1 MISHLD
7 ATIETLLRQE
17 VPLTEQ
23 ECYIGF
29 EIPDDTWETKIK
41 ALADGKMALNIC
53 LYDVREN
60 RKLRTNERAQQRNP
74 DGTVTEKPLP
84 ARVDC
89 FYLVTAWK
97 PQPTDLAIPQWGVAV
112 EEHHLLSRVLKT
124 LLRFPALPTSV
135 LQGDLATLDPPPEI
149 PTWVAQPDGMKELG
163 DFWKSATQNAW
174 RPALQVVVT
183 IPFDLEK
190 AFTAPMVTTK
200 IMRYGQVGVLYGLR
214 VRPPLAHDHVEGT
227 ELRRT
232 TVTAGVAEL
241 QDPATADATEIT
253 VVDLAGLNEGD
264 VLMIGGGPATEFCQL
279 GPLPAAGTTIPIT
292 PPLRHEHEA
301 GTLLHRVVD
310 GDAVGVLGA
319 VAPQDGRA
327 LAVARATADQLNVG
341 DVIKVDD
348 PVHPAYAQV
357 ASISGP
363 QPALSPAAETLIQIG
378 GQVLAAGAP
387 GVPLTGVEVTLVE
400 PGLTATTN
408 AEGRFT
414 FANLSPGSY
423 QLRAQAAG
431 YAPVEKAIE
440 VPGAL
445 GEYDIGLL
453 PSP

>member
-7 ATIETLLRQE
+7 ATIEALLRAE
-17 VPLTEQ
+17 TPLSEA

-29 EIPDDTWETKIK
+29 EIPDSVWVTKIK
-41 ALADGKMALNIC
+41 TLDDGQFALNIY

-60 RKLRTNERAQQRNP
+60 KKLRTNERARRRNS
-74 DGTVTEKPLP
+74 DGTVTDEPLP

-112 EEHHLLSRVLKT
+112 EEHHLLSRVLQT
-124 LLRFPALPTSV
+124 LLRFPEIPTGA
-135 LQGDLATLDPPPEI
+135 LQGDLATLHPPPVI
-149 PTWVAQPDGMKELG
+149 PMSIVQPDGMRELC
-163 DFWKSATQNAW
+163 DFWSANQSAW
-174 RPALQVVVT
+174 RPALQVVIT

-200 IMRYGQVGVLYGLR
+200 IMHYGQVGVLYGLR
-214 VRPPLAHDHVEGT
+214 VRPPLAHDHEAGT
-227 ELRRT
+227 ALLRT

-241 QDPATADATEIT
+241 QGPSTAGDTGVT
-253 VVDLAGLNEGD
+253 VLSLAGLNEGD
-264 VLMIGGGPATEFCQL
+264 VLMLGGGSTTEFCQL
-279 GPLPAAGTTIPIT
+279 GPLPGMGTTIPVVQ
-292 PPLRHEHEA
+292 PLRHDHEA
-301 GTLLHRVVD
+301 GAPLHRVVQD
-310 GDAVGVLGA
+310 AAVGVLGA

-327 LAVARATADQLNVG
+327 LAVARATVDQLNVG

-348 PVHPAYAQV
+348 PAHPAYAQV
-357 ASISGP
+357 ASIAGP

-378 GQVLAAGAP
+378 GRVTVGASDT
-387 GVPLTGVEVTLVE
+387 VITGAEVTLVE
-400 PGLTATTN
+400 PGLAATTD

-423 QLRAQAAG
+423 QLQAQAAG

-445 GEYDIGLL
+445 GEYDVGLV

>member
-23 ECYIGF
+23 ECHIGF

-41 ALADGKMALNIC
+41 TLPDGQFALNIY

-60 RKLRTNERAQQRNP
+60 RKLRTNERARQRNP

-84 ARVDC
+84 VRVDC
-89 FYLVTAWK
+89 FYLITAWK
-97 PQPTDLAIPQWGVAV
+97 PQPTDLPIPQWGVAV

-124 LLRFPALPTSV
+124 LLRFPELPTSV
-135 LQGDLATLDPPPEI
+135 LQGDLATLDPLEI

-163 DFWKSATQNAW
+163 EFWSAAQNAW

-190 AFTAPMVTTK
+190 DFTAPMVVTK
-200 IMRYGQVGVLYGLR
+200 IMRHGQTGALYGLR

-227 ELRRT
+227 GLRRT
-232 TVTAGVAEL
+232 TITAGVAKL
-241 QDPATADATEIT
+241 QSPATAGATDIT
-253 VVDLAGLNEGD
+253 VVDLAGLNEDD
-264 VLMIGGGPATEFCQL
+264 VLMLGGGPITEFCQL
-279 GPLPAAGTTIPIT
+279 GPLPAAGTTIPIAQ
-292 PPLRHEHEA
+292 PLRYDHEA

-310 GDAVGVLGA
+310 GDAVGPLGM
-319 VAPQDGRA
+319 VAAKDSRA
-327 LAVARATADQLNVG
+327 LTVAKATVDQLNIG

-348 PVHPAYAQV
+348 PAHSAYAQV

-378 GQVLAAGAP
+378 GRVLVAGAP
-387 GVPLTGVEVTLVE
+387 DAPLAGAEVTLVE
-400 PGLTATTN
+400 PGLTATTS

-423 QLRAQAAG
+423 HLQAQAAG
-431 YAPVEKAIE
+431 YTPAEKTIE

-445 GEYDIGLL
+445 GEYDIGLA